1 MTCDTKAPLQT
12 SPPTY
17 IFSTPYPSSTSS
29 KGKVWAT
36 EPTATTAVV
45 AESEEF
51 GLISVSD
58 SLELSMS
65 IDLNEDLDDM
75 SMLFEDFEQFDFDFV
90 SMSMSSNV
98 VIDEEPTEIVI
109 LDETTVEPSTGIV
122 MDDIDIDLAVSET
135 DSTEIATDTTTP
147 AVATKPFIDR
157 ANCIQSKCS
166 VELSDMLTMD
176 YQVIIPEATTV
187 EECDG
192 CTMQVKMTFDGIAW
206 LGFGFS
212 NDGGMIGSEAIM

>member
-36 EPTATTAVV
+36 EPTATTAVI

-58 SLELSMS
+58 NLELSMS

-90 SMSMSSNV
+90 SLSMSSNV
-98 VIDEEPTEIVI
+98 VIDEELTEVEI

-122 MDDIDIDLAVSET
+122 MDDVDLAVSET
-135 DSTEIATDTTTP
+135 DSTEIATDPTTP

-166 VELSDMLTMD
+166 VELSDMLALD
-176 YQVIIPEATTV
+176 YQVIVPEATTV
-187 EECDG
+187 EECDE
-192 CTMQVKMTFDGIAW
+192 CALQVKMTFDGIAW

-212 NDGGMIGSEAIM
+212 NNGGMIGSEAIV